1 MNESNI
7 TFDSIIQD
15 LLKTDLMKKI
25 ICRDGRDFATMLSDW
40 LIRYII
46 VLSSRYEVGEEDFQE
61 ILYYFHGETLWEIL
75 ELSKIFTKESVEG
88 ADNTIMKS
96 RK

>member
-25 ICRDGRDFATMLSDW
+25 ICRDGRDFANMLADW
-40 LIRYII
+40 LIRYIF
-46 VLSSRYEVGEEDFQE
+46 VLSSKYEVGEEDFQE
-61 ILYYFHGETLWEIL
+61 ILYYFHGETLREIL
-75 ELSKIFTKESVEG
+75 ELSNRFTKESIGRVN
-88 ADNTIMKS
+88 NTIMKS
-96 RK
+96 SK